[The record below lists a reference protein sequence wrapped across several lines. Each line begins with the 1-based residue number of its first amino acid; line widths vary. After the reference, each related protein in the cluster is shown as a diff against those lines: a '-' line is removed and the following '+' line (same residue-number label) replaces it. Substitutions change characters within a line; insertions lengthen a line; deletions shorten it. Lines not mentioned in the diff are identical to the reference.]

1 MSPMFTCLQ
10 VILRHSGIDCLMIS
24 RAKLIPV
31 VLGGIA
37 TLETLETKW
46 VLPKNRPGPA
56 AVFDVAGCAWLT
68 GGRRN
73 FKVLRDRSYEA
84 PPPSFP
90 LPFLLPP
97 PFPLISPFP
106 FPSLPLEIGPFKSS

>member
-56 AVFDVAGCAWLT
+56 PRPSLMSPVVRGSLAAEGILKFYAT
-68 GGRRN
+68 GAMRPLLLPSL
-73 FKVLRDRSYEA
+73 FPS
-84 PPPSFP
+84 SFP
-90 LPFLLPP
+90 LPFPS
-97 PFPLISPFP
+97 FPL
-106 FPSLPLEIGPFKSS
+106 FPSLPFP